1 LKTVKKNRPLWY
13 LENCQSRRGILFI
26 SENVEVNRVYF
37 YTKRVPRVYHIPD
50 TPCTPHTTHTE
61 HHTFTVDTVEVY
73 FLLSVNLGESTRT
86 VISSQKSGSKHT
98 RFTFQKWYSLGVAY
112 FSTIRTGLRAVF
124 HRKIKYEKYDNTKQ
138 NLVFFRFLRVS
149 TKKYFER
156 LVFRI
161 FHEKEI
167 SSSYSRIFRLRWKA
181 TLRNQ
186 ESKSKFSSKALEFL

>member
-13 LENCQSRRGILFI
+13 LENCQSRRGILFV

-86 VISSQKSGSKHT
+86 VSQKSGSKHT
-98 RFTFQKWYSLGVAY
+98 RFTVQKWYSLGVAY

-124 HRKIKYEKYDNTKQ
+124 HRKIKYEKYENTKQ

-149 TKKYFER
+149 TKFEALSISYF
-156 LVFRI
+156 
-161 FHEKEI
+161 
-167 SSSYSRIFRLRWKA
+167 S
-181 TLRNQ
+181 
-186 ESKSKFSSKALEFL
+186 